1 MGVPSAVST
10 AVVAA
15 RHSPSTIT
23 PYGSPPLSREVVLA
37 PTLTVPSSEL
47 TITRA
52 PDGRLQAQMD
62 AFTAEWRAARE
73 DDKARIDTVER
84 EQLALKEAALA
95 QTKVSNE
102 GIEAL
107 TKVLAASI
115 ASNAEAQADMRAAN
129 AAAQAAMMAANLELT
144 QNINALLNRDRSLV
158 QAAEPETPLRS
169 SRSATQAKPGR
180 PATSK

>member
-1 MGVPSAVST
+1 MGDVPSAVSS
-10 AVVAA
+10 VVVVA

-23 PYGSPPLSREVVLA
+23 PYGSPPLTREVVLA

-62 AFTAEWRAARE
+62 AFTAEWRASRDE
-73 DDKARIDTVER
+73 DRVRIETVER

-95 QTKVSNE
+95 QTKVTSE
-102 GIEAL
+102 SIEAL

-115 ASNAEAQADMRAAN
+115 ASNAEAQAV
-129 AAAQAAMMAANLELT
+129 MMAANLELNR
-144 QNINALLNRDRSLV
+144 NINALLNRERTLV
-158 QAAEPETPLRS
+158 QAAEPETPSRS

-180 PATSK
+180 PASSK